1 MLTPQ
6 TSRPTWAEVDLNRL
20 GENFR
25 AVKSFCG
32 DRILYM
38 AVIKA
43 DAYGHGA
50 IECGKRL
57 EADGADWFGVA
68 TLEEGVE
75 LRQAGISKPILIFG
89 GVWPG
94 QAREF
99 LNFDLTPMIFT
110 LEQAEWLNDAARAA
124 NRVANLHVK
133 IDTGMN
139 RVGFRP
145 EQAAD
150 AARYLASLHNA
161 TVEGLMTHFAV
172 ADKLSEN
179 EFTNRQIATFSTAV
193 ETFLAAGHRPALVDL
208 ANSPAAVAHPHS
220 RAKLV
225 RIGGILFG
233 VTDDVLPEG
242 VERPELNP
250 VMSVHSKIAMVK
262 SVPRGETIGYSR
274 TYTTK
279 RDSLIATVPIGY
291 NDGYDRALSN
301 KGEMVVRGK
310 KVPVVGRVSMDWVTV
325 DVTDVP
331 EAKAGDAVVVLGS
344 DGEAGVTAED
354 IARKIDTI
362 SYEVTCGISSRIQR
376 IYK

>member
-6 TSRPTWAEVDLNRL
+6 TGRPTWAEVDLNRL

-32 DRILYM
+32 DGILYM

-50 IECGKRL
+50 IECGRRL
-57 EADGADWFGVA
+57 EAEGADWFAVA

-89 GVWPG
+89 GIWPG

-145 EQAAD
+145 EQTAD
-150 AARYLASLHNA
+150 TAQYLASLHNA

-172 ADKLSEN
+172 ADKLSDN

-193 ETFLAAGHRPALVDL
+193 ETFLAAGHRPSLVDM

-233 VTDDVLPEG
+233 VTEDVLPEG
-242 VERPELNP
+242 VERPVLNP

-262 SVPRGETIGYSR
+262 TVPNGESIGYGR

-301 KGEMVVRGK
+301 KGEMLVRGK
-310 KVPVVGRVSMDWVTV
+310 KVSVVGRVSMDWVTL

-331 EAKAGDAVVVLGS
+331 EAKAGDAVVVIGS

-362 SYEVTCGISSRIQR
+362 SYEVTCGISSRIPR

>member
-32 DRILYM
+32 DEILYM

-50 IECGKRL
+50 IECGERL
-57 EADGADWFGVA
+57 EADGVDWFGVA

-124 NRVANLHVK
+124 NRLANLHVK

-139 RVGFRP
+139 RVGFRL

-150 AARYLASLHNA
+150 AARYLASLRNI

-193 ETFLAAGHRPALVDL
+193 ETFLAAGHRPAFVDL

-233 VTDDVLPEG
+233 VTDDVLPKG